1 MEKRTKLICVAPGL
15 GIARFM
21 SHNESG
27 LSVIQS
33 TDDIDNIKSLIG
45 QYDIVIV
52 PYKETIMS
60 KMKKM
65 DMNVLIVIPKVH
77 RYSEVIEFFIEDMK
91 NNPLKAELEVWKQ
104 NIFVP
109 ITNNMDFISLDTGK
123 VLENSIDEIMEY
135 PLGYNYPNNW
145 LSAKKFMFDKL
156 DLEAYAQDSN
166 LIRLLIEITK
176 HSGDIAC
183 ISSDGR
189 GLNLPHKVYV
199 RGISAEDYYKET
211 EIFSQMTENVIEINC
226 RTLGCPKD
234 TDGNIDWKAIKQKL
248 VIQQLLPK
256 YRQ

>member
-1 MEKRTKLICVAPGL
+1 MEKKTKLICVAPGL

-65 DMNVLIVIPKVH
+65 DMNVLVVIPKVH
-77 RYSEVIEFFIEDMK
+77 RYSEVIELFIEDMK

-145 LSAKKFMFDKL
+145 LSSRKFMFDKL

-183 ISSDGR
+183 ISSDGK

-234 TDGNIDWKAIKQKL
+234 TDGNIDWKAIRQRL
-248 VIQQLLPK
+248 VIQSILPK

>member
-1 MEKRTKLICVAPGL
+1 
-15 GIARFM
+15 
-21 SHNESG
+21 
-27 LSVIQS
+27 
-33 TDDIDNIKSLIG
+33 
-45 QYDIVIV
+45 
-52 PYKETIMS
+52 
-60 KMKKM
+60 M
-65 DMNVLIVIPKVH
+65 DMNVLVVIPKVH

-123 VLENSIDEIMEY
+123 VLENSIGEIMEY

-211 EIFSQMTENVIEINC
+211 EIFSQMSENVIEINC
-226 RTLGCPKD
+226 RTLGCPKNINGD
-234 TDGNIDWKAIKQKL
+234 IDWKAIRQRL

>member
-1 MEKRTKLICVAPGL
+1 
-15 GIARFM
+15 
-21 SHNESG
+21 
-27 LSVIQS
+27 
-33 TDDIDNIKSLIG
+33 
-45 QYDIVIV
+45 
-52 PYKETIMS
+52 
-60 KMKKM
+60 MKKM
-65 DMNVLIVIPKVH
+65 DMNVLVVIPKVH
-77 RYSEVIEFFIEDMK
+77 RYLEVIEFFIEDMK
-91 NNPLKAELEVWKQ
+91 NNPLKAGLEVWKQ

-123 VLENSIDEIMEY
+123 VLENSIISLMEY

-145 LSAKKFMFDKL
+145 LFAKKFMFDKL

-189 GLNLPHKVYV
+189 ELNLPHKVYV

-234 TDGNIDWKAIKQKL
+234 TDGNIDWKAIRQKL

>member
-1 MEKRTKLICVAPGL
+1 
-15 GIARFM
+15 
-21 SHNESG
+21 
-27 LSVIQS
+27 
-33 TDDIDNIKSLIG
+33 
-45 QYDIVIV
+45 
-52 PYKETIMS
+52 
-60 KMKKM
+60 
-65 DMNVLIVIPKVH
+65 
-77 RYSEVIEFFIEDMK
+77 
-91 NNPLKAELEVWKQ
+91 
-104 NIFVP
+104 
-109 ITNNMDFISLDTGK
+109 
-123 VLENSIDEIMEY
+123 
-135 PLGYNYPNNW
+135 
-145 LSAKKFMFDKL
+145 MFDKL

-234 TDGNIDWKAIKQKL
+234 TNGDVDWKAIRQRL
-248 VIQQLLPK
+248 VVQQLLPK